1 MKSLF
6 SRITKKA
13 LSLML
18 VIIVLIG
25 CSSQILA
32 AYTDNIKVGDTL
44 KFTGTSWAVYKTE
57 YSARTLDSSN
67 VKKYLNKNKT
77 ITVEFKSGNVLK
89 IGENEYI
96 YYGSTASK
104 YFSKVSS
111 ANTSTSS
118 TNTST
123 NNSNINST
131 NTTNTKPIENN
142 NQNNSTSNISNLR
155 ERTRKRLSFLKSL
168 LNLFSKNESDT
179 KTNITTPSISSITI
193 PSEAGPGYKFHY
205 NNLSDKEKKTYRY
218 IYSKKSD
225 LINAIQINL
234 EPLSNTLDG
243 LTPDEFFKS
252 MKALE
257 LDHPE
262 FYYITSQ
269 NKYSLSYNP
278 ATKNVTRLNFT
289 SKNSSLKQ
297 NFDKIDSIANTL
309 ISDVKNKSDYE
320 KLKYLHDWI
329 VKNLTYKTNVSLSLD
344 GFITKQGQCMTYAL
358 MYKYLLN
365 KLNIDCVYVSGY
377 VKNEGNHAWN
387 QVKLNGKW
395 YGVDVCWDDPTGAN
409 LRYTYFL
416 KGKNTFK
423 NRTLDYSYPS
433 LSNSNY

>member
-6 SRITKKA
+6 CRITKKA

-142 NQNNSTSNISNLR
+142 NQNNSTNNISNLR

-205 NNLSDKEKKTYRY
+205 NNLSDKEKKMVTEL
-218 IYSKKSD
+218 KKS
-225 LINAIQINL
+225 
-234 EPLSNTLDG
+234 
-243 LTPDEFFKS
+243 
-252 MKALE
+252 
-257 LDHPE
+257 
-262 FYYITSQ
+262 
-269 NKYSLSYNP
+269 
-278 ATKNVTRLNFT
+278 
-289 SKNSSLKQ
+289 
-297 NFDKIDSIANTL
+297 
-309 ISDVKNKSDYE
+309 E
-320 KLKYLHDWI
+320 KL
-329 VKNLTYKTNVSLSLD
+329 
-344 GFITKQGQCMTYAL
+344 
-358 MYKYLLN
+358 
-365 KLNIDCVYVSGY
+365 
-377 VKNEGNHAWN
+377 
-387 QVKLNGKW
+387 
-395 YGVDVCWDDPTGAN
+395 
-409 LRYTYFL
+409 
-416 KGKNTFK
+416 
-423 NRTLDYSYPS
+423 
-433 LSNSNY
+433 